1 MGKVRTRKTVKQYD
15 VIVIG
20 SGIGGLTSAAL
31 LAKAGKSVLVLEA
44 HDRPG
49 GYAHGFKRKK
59 YHFDSGVHLIS
70 GCGPDGYN
78 GGQIIYKTLQALGV
92 LDDIEFVNINPFSD
106 ANYPGLK
113 LSLPQKTNDFIATLS
128 KQFPN
133 EAEGINNLTEL
144 CLQLA
149 EEIALAEEMMTEA
162 DYNAVQQLMPALF
175 KYRKATLAEVAAEFI
190 TDPKLLAV
198 FSTNWPYLGLPPSQV
213 SFVYWSTMLMGYMV
227 DGSYYCKGGF
237 QQLANTLVKGLEDY
251 KGEVRY
257 RSKVDKIIIED
268 ERVVGVISKGQRF
281 NANTVISNADFKQT
295 VYNMVGEQYFPPR
308 YLQRAKKMQ
317 HSLSIFVVYIATDI
331 DIKAMEIAHESFCYQ
346 DYDHDKNYSRTQ
358 QGDISWISLTVPS
371 LVDPGLAPSGEHV
384 MMLTTLLP
392 YQAADHWKQQKPIIM
407 QTMLGIA
414 EKLIPGLKNHL
425 LYIEGG
431 SPATMQRYTQNYQGS
446 AYGWDVTPTQ
456 VGPARIQNQT
466 PIQGLYFAGHWASP
480 GGGVYGV
487 SVSGVQATQKVLAVE
502 KQSQLWAILK

>member
-251 KGEVRY
+251 KGEIRY

-480 GGGVYGV
+480 GGGIYGV

>member
-1 MGKVRTRKTVKQYD
+1 MGKIRARKTVRQYD

-92 LDDIEFVNINPFSD
+92 LGDIEFININPFSD
-106 ANYPGLK
+106 ANYPDLK
-113 LSLPQKTNDFIATLS
+113 LSLPQNINGFIKLLS

-133 EAEGINNLTEL
+133 EAEGIKSLTEL

-149 EEIALAEEMMTEA
+149 EEIALAEELMTEA
-162 DYNAVQQLMPALF
+162 DYNTVQQLMPALY

-198 FSTNWPYLGLPPSQV
+198 FSTHWPYLGLPPSQV

-237 QQLANTLVKGLEDY
+237 QQLANTLVKGLEAY
-251 KGEVRY
+251 KGEISY

-268 ERVVGVISKGQRF
+268 EQVVGVMVKDQQF
-281 NANTVISNADFKQT
+281 NTNTVISNADFKQT
-295 VYNMVGEQYFPPR
+295 VYSMVGEQYFPPR

-331 DIKAMEIAHESFCYQ
+331 DIKAMDIAHESFCYQ

-371 LVDPGLAPSGEHV
+371 LVDPELAPSGEHV

-446 AYGWDVTPTQ
+446 AYGWDVTPAQ

-502 KQSQLWAILK
+502 KQSQLWAMLK